1 MTDTPL
7 QVIQYGVEIDATPG
21 TLVVA
26 TRRLA
31 GGKVNWEAIDEVYRP
46 QHPVGLYTINPTP
59 PVDLVRGVD
68 FSFEGDLSLDELV
81 DFAEMSMKEVAPS
94 GAGPYI
100 YTFDPSESGAN
111 DPRTFTFERRLTDG
125 VSPADIEAGFVVARG
140 FTITQ
145 NLNEQCQLRVDMFGR
160 RVQTSTLTAAL
171 AVLPQTF
178 FTSNDWVVAIDNE
191 GSAMGT
197 TPIVGQ
203 VRSFELVYQSGLLPK
218 YFIDNRADL
227 DFSSI
232 GTGPRGIESLRIQ
245 IEWNGQADLE
255 RTAARAQTLRNIQ
268 LLATKGTEILQLD
281 MVMRHA
287 KGDFLSVSDA
297 DGNDVVDL
305 ELVSAY
311 DSTPET
317 DDPNH
322 FQMIITSDAKTD
334 VAL

>member
-1 MTDTPL
+1 MTDAPL
-7 QVIQYGVEIDATPG
+7 KQVNYGVEADGTPG
-21 TLVVA
+21 TLVAA

-31 GGKVNWEAIDEVYRP
+31 GGIVDWVETGEVYRP

-59 PVDLVRGVD
+59 PVVLSRGLDL
-68 FSFEGDLSLDELV
+68 SFEGDLSLDELV
-81 DFAEMSMKEVAPS
+81 DFAEMSMMEVAPS
-94 GAGPYI
+94 GAGPYV
-100 YTFDPSESGAN
+100 YTFDPAEDAAN

-125 VSPADIEAGFVVARG
+125 TSPADIEAGFVVARG

-145 NLNEQCQLRVDMFGR
+145 NLNEQCKLSVDMFGR
-160 RVQTSTLTAAL
+160 KVQSSTLTAAL

-178 FTSNDWVVAIDNE
+178 FTSNDWVVAIDDE
-191 GSAMGT
+191 ASAMGT

-203 VRSFELVYQSGLLPK
+203 VRSFELVYKSGLLPK
-218 YFIDNRADL
+218 YFLDNRADL

-245 IEWNGQADLE
+245 IEWAGQADTE
-255 RTAARAQTLRNIQ
+255 RAAAAAQSHRNIQ
-268 LLATKGTEILQLD
+268 LLATLGTEILQLD
-281 MVMRHA
+281 MVMRHD
-287 KGDFLSVSDA
+287 KPDFLSVSDA

-311 DSTPET
+311 DSTPEAG
-317 DDPNH
+317 DPEH
-322 FQMIITSDAKTD
+322 FQMEITSDAKVD